1 MVTHAQCFFAL
12 AFVSLRVAGTPIA
25 TGDGSATLQKE
36 QLKFR
41 EHRES
46 HWKGNHMLGLT
57 GALDH
62 VTTKRHPHLS
72 TIKKLLQ
79 NVSTSLTKNGI
90 DHHITGGTLIGWKR
104 NKKIIPVSN
113 RFSD

>member
-1 MVTHAQCFFAL
+1 MVTVRCFFAL
-12 AFVSLRVAGTPIA
+12 AFVSLRAAGTPIA
-25 TGDGSATLQKE
+25 TGDGSATLQNE

-41 EHRES
+41 EHRENNG
-46 HWKGNHMLGLT
+46 KGKHFLT

-62 VTTKRHPHLS
+62 VTTKQHPHLS

-79 NVSTSLTKNGI
+79 DVSTSLTKSGI

-113 RFSD
+113 CCSG